1 MIVKLLLNDGSA
13 CNVKKTDLSYGK
25 QTKTMNTNIKLDPM
39 ITIKLVY
46 FFTMLFGLNF
56 VNPSMAGLPGSIYD
70 PRNDAGTMRIA
81 PVTPRE
87 ATFTDVAPVAGPVVS
102 VSQFAPSTPA
112 VADFEDA
119 AIAPV
124 IIISEIA
131 PSVPAEASFEE
142 TGMHRTDNPWV
153 LAPVTPV
160 AADFSD
166 TI

>member
-1 MIVKLLLNDGSA
+1 MIVKFMLNDCLA
-13 CNVKKTDLSYGK
+13 CNIQETGLSYGRK
-25 QTKTMNTNIKLDPM
+25 TKTMTKTHNPM

-56 VNPSMAGLPGSIYD
+56 VNPSVAGIPGSIYD
-70 PRNDAGTMRIA
+70 PRADAGTARIA

-142 TGMHRTDNPWV
+142 TGMHRTDNPLM